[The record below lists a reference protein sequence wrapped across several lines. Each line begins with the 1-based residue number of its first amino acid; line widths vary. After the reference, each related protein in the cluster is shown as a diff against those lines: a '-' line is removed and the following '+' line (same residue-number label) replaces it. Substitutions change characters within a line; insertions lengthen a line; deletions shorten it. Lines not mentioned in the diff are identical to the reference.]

1 MKGLQIEGIAQNIV
15 QISDLLIV
23 EYINAI
29 EKLLNILVSTKDNTN
44 LSVKNQWSSK
54 ETTDHVLQTFL
65 I

>member
-1 MKGLQIEGIAQNIV
+1 MKCLQREGIAQNIV
-15 QISDLLIV
+15 QISDLMIV
-23 EYINAI
+23 ENINAI

-54 ETTDHVLQTFL
+54 ETMDHVLRTFL

>member
-1 MKGLQIEGIAQNIV
+1 MKCLQIEGIAQNIV
-15 QISDLLIV
+15 QISDLMIV
-23 EYINAI
+23 ENINAI

-54 ETTDHVLQTFL
+54 ETMDRVVRTFL